1 MSWPFITHCALIFT
15 SLFYILHAS
24 FFLNLI
30 TAVIFDLLV
39 LIPEITQVL
48 RSVSS
53 IAVFFKMVHIIII
66 NVYLL
71 CPMISAPILP
81 NISLRWS

>member
-1 MSWPFITHCALIFT
+1 MAFYYTLCFNIHQPILYFACIF
-15 SLFYILHAS
+15 
-24 FFLNLI
+24 FFNLI

>member
-1 MSWPFITHCALIFT
+1 MHL
-15 SLFYILHAS
+15 
-24 FFLNLI
+24 FLNLI

-66 NVYLL
+66 INVYLL
-71 CPMISAPILP
+71 CPMISAPIFAKY
-81 NISLRWS
+81 